1 MIGKQKLAALAW
13 LWDPLAAA
21 LFAFGLA
28 SAIAGWLDGQA
39 PKPWH
44 FAALLAGG
52 GLRGLIVMLAHG
64 LAIAGAQEGV
74 AALRGQIYQGLLGGH
89 SAAKGGR
96 QRRMSGETA
105 ALAVDHLG
113 AIENYEARF
122 VPAKTAAMAQPF
134 IVAILVAFASPVAAG
149 IMLLTMLPFGLG
161 MALAGMAAK
170 KSSER
175 QLEALAHLSGL
186 FVDRIAHL
194 PLIRH
199 FGAGDRVVR
208 KVRASTRDVADRTV
222 QVLRVA
228 FLSSAILEFFAALSV
243 ALVAVYCGFS
253 LLGLLPFPSPEDLSF
268 RAALFALAMTPEF
281 YLPMRR
287 LAAAYHEKQLGEA
300 ARKALADAQAP
311 AIGFLQDAAMPSGS
325 DSTQS
330 EGVQFDGVKVDGLS
344 IEYPG
349 RTIGPITLAI
359 GRSGMLAVTGPTG
372 SGKTTLLGAIAG
384 QVVAASGSLTPVA
397 QHDIGWSVQRPLIL
411 PGTLRDNLSLAN
423 PQADDA
429 AMLWA
434 LEQAGLMPALAE
446 RKAGLDLWLDHKG
459 SGLSGGER
467 RRIGL
472 ARAILS
478 QRALLLL
485 DEPTA
490 DLDDNAALAVVASLR
505 SLAARQALIIASH
518 DARLIAAC
526 DAEVAL

>member
-1 MIGKQKLAALAW
+1 MIGKRKIAGLIW
-13 LWDPLAAA
+13 LLEPLSAA
-21 LFAFGLA
+21 LFALGLA
-28 SAIAGWLDGQA
+28 SAVAGWMAGQPPA
-39 PKPWH
+39 LWH

-52 GLRGLIVMLAHG
+52 GLRALIIILAHG
-64 LAIAGAQEGV
+64 FAIDAAQANVAG
-74 AALRGQIYQGLLGGH
+74 LRAQIYPGLL
-89 SAAKGGR
+89 AAN
-96 QRRMSGETA
+96 RMAGEVA
-105 ALAVDHLG
+105 ALAVDHPA

-122 VPAKTAAMAQPF
+122 RPAKTAAMAQPF
-134 IVAILVAFASPVAAG
+134 IVAVLVAFASPVAAG

-186 FVDRIAHL
+186 FVDRITHL

-199 FGAGDRVVR
+199 FDAGDRVVR
-208 KVRASTRDVADRTV
+208 QVRASTRAVAERTV

-268 RAALFALAMTPEF
+268 QAALFALAMTPEF

-300 ARKALADAQAP
+300 ARLALAELLKPSTAP
-311 AIGFLQDAAMPSGS
+311 VENDGPA
-325 DSTQS
+325 
-330 EGVQFDGVKVDGLS
+330 FDGVKVDNLHV
-344 IEYPG
+344 EYPG

-372 SGKTTLLGAIAG
+372 SGKTTLLSAIAG
-384 QVVAASGSLTPVA
+384 QIAASSGSVTPIAARDV
-397 QHDIGWSVQRPLIL
+397 GWSVQRPLIL

-429 AMLWA
+429 AMLRA
-434 LEQAGLMPALAE
+434 LQQAGLAPMLAA
-446 RKAGLDLWLDHKG
+446 RQAGLDLQLDHKG

-467 RRIGL
+467 RRLGL
-472 ARAILS
+472 ARAIVS
-478 QRALLLL
+478 QRPLLLL

-490 DLDDNAALAVVASLR
+490 DLDDEAALAVVASLR
-505 SLAARQALIIASH
+505 DLANRHALIIASH
-518 DARLIAAC
+518 DARLVAAC